1 MSSPSSPPTVPS
13 YGVVV
18 PVKSLSRAK
27 SRLAS
32 LGDEVRRGLM
42 LAFVVDTVHAVLDC
56 TAVSRVLVVTDEV
69 ALARGLAELGV
80 DAIPDGHTG
89 DLNASLVQ
97 GAAELLRRDPALRP
111 VALCGDLPAL
121 RSDELAD
128 VLGASAAHPVA
139 FVTDRAGTGT
149 TLYTADSL
157 DRFAPQFGAGSGA
170 AHRAAGAVEIGG
182 DAVTSVRQDVDTPED
197 LAEALTL
204 GVGARTAWVSGEAG
218 LRAP

>member
-1 MSSPSSPPTVPS
+1 MSSPSLPHAAPS

-18 PVKSLSRAK
+18 PVKPLSRAK
-27 SRLAS
+27 SRLSS
-32 LGDEVRRGLM
+32 LGDDVRRGLM
-42 LAFVVDTVHAVLDC
+42 LAFVVDTVNAVLDC
-56 TAVSRVLVVTDEV
+56 APVRRVLVVTDEV
-69 ALARGLAELGV
+69 SLARGLADLGV

-97 GAAELLRRDPALRP
+97 GAAELVRRDPALRP

-139 FVTDRAGTGT
+139 FVADAAGTGT
-149 TLYTADSL
+149 TLYTAESL
-157 DRFAPQFGAGSGA
+157 EAFAPRFGAGSRE

-182 DAVTSVRQDVDTPED
+182 DAVRSVRQDVDTPDD
-197 LAEALTL
+197 LADALAL
-204 GVGARTAWVSGEAG
+204 GVGARTAWVSWQAG
-218 LRAP
+218 LRVP